1 MADSV
6 ISMSYVP
13 FDLDFN
19 TQWCFRRFQM
29 YEETVWSQRSIERW
43 KFLFLFPGE
52 KNTGKNSL
60 CSSFCPVFTP
70 FWLGRNG
77 FMWTVSLGKQAKHGA
92 LHTTCSLWA
101 HLSTKQVHLG
111 LFSAFSELTRAGFA
125 VWGPE
130 QLVKWPHWRR
140 GVHIYTTFLNQR

>member
-1 MADSV
+1 MEDSV

-29 YEETVWSQRSIERW
+29 YEETVWSQRFHREMEIFVSLSRREKYRK
-43 KFLFLFPGE
+43 KFPA
-52 KNTGKNSL
+52 
-60 CSSFCPVFTP
+60 SFCPVFTP

-77 FMWTVSLGKQAKHGA
+77 FMWTESLGKQAKHGT

-111 LFSAFSELTRAGFA
+111 LFSAFSVLTRAGFA

-140 GVHIYTTFLNQR
+140 GVHIYTTILNQH